1 MTWTNTFIPGGAK
14 KKSRKKTKRKKA
26 RERQEE
32 FERQKLAIFDAIA
45 RDADISEVEILTIKL
60 TDIAKGLPP
69 GEDRKKQLDVV
80 QNALDAYMKRK
91 AAVAVIA
98 KARSE
103 GFNGTYTEYVKYM
116 TERIKE
122 DSQKREEAA
131 AAFLAMSRRTGR
143 GAGEVP
149 SSPLSTPPPSS
160 PTYAS
165 TFSLFQNRGAG
176 EGPYGTRQL
185 VRDSLGHALVAKKAT
200 RTQAHLRGFLAR
212 IKAAEM
218 KAEAA
223 ERNAMEEEEAM
234 VRERLVIEDEFLQ
247 NITKFIKRNQLPI
260 DKGVIDTSNII
271 EKLNNWQWGMEA
283 KKAQAAAEKAREAAT
298 MLQAIQRGRV
308 ARIKAAEMKAA
319 EAAEAREAAT
329 AKKAVKKARERK
341 ARAELREEK
350 ARVKKAAAEA
360 AKKARAAVK
369 AAREEKARVKK
380 AAEAARASKVKKA
393 QAAAEEEDAKFLKT
407 YKKQIRKAENTNKTT
422 KFYNEIGYELDR
434 TGKHPHYIRTV
445 ESKVMPDRWLKQR
458 LKISTS
464 PSDVN
469 AGKAAVRTARE
480 CLAHRYKY
488 QHEFQEFKNN
498 EGEIT
503 GYYIDGTNGCNTS
516 LSPSPLGRGAGR

>member
-185 VRDSLGHALVAKKAT
+185 VRDSLGHALVAKNAT

-329 AKKAVKKARERK
+329 AKNAVKKARVRK
-341 ARAELREEK
+341 ARAEL
-350 ARVKKAAAEA
+350 
-360 AKKARAAVK
+360 
-369 AAREEKARVKK
+369 REEKARVKK

>member
-1 MTWTNTFIPGGAK
+1 MTWTNTFIHGGAK

-131 AAFLAMSRRTGR
+131 AALLAMSRRTGR

-185 VRDSLGHALVAKKAT
+185 VRDSLGHALVAKNAT

-329 AKKAVKKARERK
+329 AKKAVKKARVRK
-341 ARAELREEK
+341 ARAEL
-350 ARVKKAAAEA
+350 
-360 AKKARAAVK
+360 
-369 AAREEKARVKK
+369 REEKARVKK

>member
-185 VRDSLGHALVAKKAT
+185 VRDSLGHALVAKNAT

-350 ARVKKAAAEA
+350 ARVKKAA
-360 AKKARAAVK
+360 
-369 AAREEKARVKK
+369 
-380 AAEAARASKVKKA
+380 EAARASKVKKA